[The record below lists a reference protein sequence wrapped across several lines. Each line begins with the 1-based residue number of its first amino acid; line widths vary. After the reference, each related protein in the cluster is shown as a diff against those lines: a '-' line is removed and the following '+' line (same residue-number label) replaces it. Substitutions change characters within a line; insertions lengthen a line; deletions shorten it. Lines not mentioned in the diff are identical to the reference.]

1 MDYLVTLLFQWELI
15 LSLWLVWKRM
25 DGWYLW
31 TDSRDEDGT
40 LNDDFSSSASAKSLT
55 PSLFP
60 KVLEIA
66 YGPAIKERN

>member
-1 MDYLVTLLFQWELI
+1 MFMFTLLFLWELI

-25 DGWYLW
+25 GGWCLW

-40 LNDDFSSSASAKSLT
+40 LSDDFSSSASAKSLV

-66 YGPAIKERN
+66 YGPANQQQQ